1 MTSTCSSRCSPPTP
15 SSRSTGLTGPAAVF
29 AGAEALAT
37 LPGAATLADLV
48 RALDARYPQTFHL
61 VGNHRARVI
70 GDTATTE
77 TYCLA
82 HHLHAA
88 ADGTPTDLRMLVH
101 YADATRRGPDGVW
114 RFHRRVITAKWQ
126 SPHPVDASV
135 LDAAGRPPEQS
146 DQQIHV
152 QER

>member
-1 MTSTCSSRCSPPTP
+1 M
-15 SSRSTGLTGPAAVF
+15 
-29 AGAEALAT
+29 
-37 LPGAATLADLV
+37 